1 MCTLACQCH
10 TYQTTE
16 GSFSLRSRLDETCG
30 HVVSILFKAQ
40 AAVMMRLH
48 QTSVTSSTRTWNNK
62 FKKRAHA
69 ERISSML
76 TLSGR
81 HTKCRTV
88 PTGPAA
94 LCVEKLQKKEEV
106 VEFWAVQG
114 CAFMTCVDE
123 TGSMA
128 QKSSGLPCVIMK
140 ILWHVYFGPC
150 RVCVMWRSNPTS
162 CLHFYDGCDINKCD
176 SKGCS
181 PWLMT

>member
-1 MCTLACQCH
+1 MCTLTCQCH

-16 GSFSLRSRLDETCG
+16 GSFSLRSMLDETCG

-40 AAVMMRLH
+40 AAVMMGLH

-81 HTKCRTV
+81 HTKWRTV

-94 LCVEKLQKKEEV
+94 LCVEKLQKIEEV

-114 CAFMTCVDE
+114 CAFMTCGWNWQHGTEIIRTALRDHENIVARVLWALP
-123 TGSMA
+123 GVCYVA
-128 QKSSGLPCVIMK
+128 IKSYFMSSL
-140 ILWHVYFGPC
+140 LW
-150 RVCVMWRSNPTS
+150 
-162 CLHFYDGCDINKCD
+162 
-176 SKGCS
+176 
-181 PWLMT
+181 WLWYQ